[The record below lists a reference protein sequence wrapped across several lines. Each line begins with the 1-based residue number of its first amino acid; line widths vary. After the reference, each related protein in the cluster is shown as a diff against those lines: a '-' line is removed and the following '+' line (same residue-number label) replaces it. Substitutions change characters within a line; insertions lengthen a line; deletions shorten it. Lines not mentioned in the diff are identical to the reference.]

1 MAFLL
6 SGLISIYAG
15 SSLAEPITERIGSK
29 RAMLLASFLY
39 AAALIYL
46 VVNPNIM
53 SCYVVVVLF
62 ATADS
67 FGLSAQSVYFAS
79 LPAVKRVG
87 QSMALGVNSTVES
100 ITSACGSLVFGTA
113 LMLGTQRGIFLI
125 AAAFTVLT
133 VLFVITEGKETG
145 AEMSEV
151 R

>member
-1 MAFLL
+1 
-6 SGLISIYAG
+6 
-15 SSLAEPITERIGSK
+15 
-29 RAMLLASFLY
+29 
-39 AAALIYL
+39 
-46 VVNPNIM
+46 
-53 SCYVVVVLF
+53 
-62 ATADS
+62 
-67 FGLSAQSVYFAS
+67 
-79 LPAVKRVG
+79 
-87 QSMALGVNSTVES
+87 MALGVNSTVES